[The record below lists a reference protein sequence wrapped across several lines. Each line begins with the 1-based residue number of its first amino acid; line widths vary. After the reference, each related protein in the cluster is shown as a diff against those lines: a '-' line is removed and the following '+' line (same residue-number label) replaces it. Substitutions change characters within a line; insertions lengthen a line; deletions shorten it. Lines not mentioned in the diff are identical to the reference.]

1 MTGNPVVARKLVF
14 ILNGLIPNLQPVK
27 ISEVDNLVENNAN
40 GEDHAVKPITIQ
52 KLGHDQNSESRSL
65 SCITTTTRFMLYIRI
80 FFKQLIDEIN
90 TFIQRMGNPE

>member
-52 KLGHDQNSESRSL
+52 KLGHDQKLRIKIIIMHYHHNQVHAL
-65 SCITTTTRFMLYIRI
+65 YQNLLQTTH
-80 FFKQLIDEIN
+80 
-90 TFIQRMGNPE
+90 